1 MKRSP
6 QITMLAR
13 TIAQSNRKR
22 SSMTYAV
29 WIEKDTGEFD
39 YVRDTE
45 GTNAWTDHSPV
56 LQFDSK
62 DDAEIEAYRWNTGRV
77 VEYVSQPTIKPIS
90 S

>member
-1 MKRSP
+1 MGI
-6 QITMLAR
+6 ITYNNLSVYHYRNWQGIR
-13 TIAQSNRKR
+13 T
-22 SSMTYAV
+22 MVTYAV

-45 GTNAWTDHSPV
+45 GGNSWNDHSPV

-77 VEYVSQPTIKPIS
+77 VEYVRQQPTT
-90 S
+90 

>member
-1 MKRSP
+1 MGI
-6 QITMLAR
+6 ITYSNLSVYYYRKWKGIR
-13 TIAQSNRKR
+13 T
-22 SSMTYAV
+22 MVTYAV

-45 GTNAWTDHSPV
+45 GTNSWTDSSPV

-77 VEYVSQPTIKPIS
+77 VEYVSQQPTT
-90 S
+90 

>member
-1 MKRSP
+1 MGI
-6 QITMLAR
+6 ITY
-13 TIAQSNRKR
+13 SNLSVYHYRKWKDIR
-22 SSMTYAV
+22 VMVTYAV

-45 GTNAWTDHSPV
+45 GTNSWTDSSPV

-77 VEYVSQPTIKPIS
+77 VEYVSQQPTT
-90 S
+90 

>member
-1 MKRSP
+1 MGI
-6 QITMLAR
+6 ITYRNLSVYHYRKWKGIR
-13 TIAQSNRKR
+13 T
-22 SSMTYAV
+22 MVTYAV

-45 GTNAWTDHSPV
+45 GTNSWTDSSPV

-77 VEYVSQPTIKPIS
+77 VEYVRQQPTT
-90 S
+90 

>member
-1 MKRSP
+1 
-6 QITMLAR
+6 MLAR

>member
-1 MKRSP
+1 MGI
-6 QITMLAR
+6 ITYSNLSVYYYRKWKGIR
-13 TIAQSNRKR
+13 T
-22 SSMTYAV
+22 MVTYAV

-45 GTNAWTDHSPV
+45 GTNSWSDSSPV

-77 VEYVSQPTIKPIS
+77 VEYVSQQPTT
-90 S
+90 

>member
-13 TIAQSNRKR
+13 TLAQSNRKR

-39 YVRDTE
+39 YVRNTE
-45 GTNAWTDHSPV
+45 GGNSWTDHSPV
-56 LQFDSK
+56 LEFTDK
-62 DDAEIEAYRWNTGRV
+62 EDAEIEAYRWNTGRV

>member
-1 MKRSP
+1 
-6 QITMLAR
+6 MLAR

-39 YVRDTE
+39 YVRNTE

-56 LQFDSK
+56 LEFTDK
-62 DDAEIEAYRWNTGRV
+62 EDAEIEAYRWNTGRV